1 MKTREERAKE
11 LFLKY
16 NGNRFYMDREGDGS
30 EYEGYHI
37 PKETEELWAKEFIFG
52 FLKTELKGREAL
64 RAYSTAAELLKRD
77 RMGDRWEQC
86 LFYPLRAKQL
96 DDVTIL
102 YMLQV
107 SFQMA
112 ERAIEKNCF
121 SRKEADA
128 YLKELDGYMQAV
140 LVRAEKGT
148 MTRAADYAMQEFS
161 DPVYIAD
168 YLDGLKQKWD
178 GLFGIRVETQKENV

>member
-16 NGNRFYMDREGDGS
+16 NGNRFYMDREGEGS

-37 PKETEELWAKEFIFG
+37 PKETEELWAKEFISG
-52 FLKTELKGREAL
+52 FLESEMMGREAI
-64 RAYSTAAELLKRD
+64 RAYSTATELLKSD
-77 RMGDRWEQC
+77 RADDSWERC
-86 LFYPLRAKQL
+86 LYYPLRAKQL

-102 YMLQV
+102 YMLQA

-112 ERAIEKNCF
+112 ERAAGKNCF
-121 SRKEADA
+121 SRDDA
-128 YLKELDGYMQAV
+128 NFYLKELDAYAQTVQG
-140 LVRAEKGT
+140 RAKKGT
-148 MTRAADYAMQEFS
+148 MTRAADYLMQEFS

-168 YLDGLKQKWD
+168 YLENLKQKWE
-178 GLFGIRVETQKENV
+178 GLFR

>member
-1 MKTREERAKE
+1 
-11 LFLKY
+11 
-16 NGNRFYMDREGDGS
+16 
-30 EYEGYHI
+30 
-37 PKETEELWAKEFIFG
+37 
-52 FLKTELKGREAL
+52 
-64 RAYSTAAELLKRD
+64 
-77 RMGDRWEQC
+77 MGDRWEQC

-178 GLFGIRVETQKENV
+178 GLFH

>member
-37 PKETEELWAKEFIFG
+37 PKETEEMWAQEFISG

-64 RAYSTAAELLKRD
+64 RAYSTATELLKND
-77 RMGDRWEQC
+77 RTDDSWVQC

-102 YMLQV
+102 YMLQA

-112 ERAIEKNCF
+112 ERAVGKNCF
-121 SRKEADA
+121 SKEEADA
-128 YLKELDGYMQAV
+128 YLKELDGYIQAV

-148 MTRAADYAMQEFS
+148 MTRAADYVMQEFS

-168 YLDGLKQKWD
+168 YLDGLKQKWAE
-178 GLFGIRVETQKENV
+178 LFC

>member
-37 PKETEELWAKEFIFG
+37 PKETEEMWAQEFIFG

-178 GLFGIRVETQKENV
+178 GLFR